1 VSASRFAHWELAV
14 AAEAV
19 ALGLWSR
26 EPHFLVAIAAVIAS
40 VVVAA
45 AAARARRF
53 GGLLT
58 AAVAVGAAVAVFSN
72 ALQTRAV
79 ERRWPEVREGLIQQ
93 ASPRLDRSLAEAVDV
108 ARGLAARGAELAG
121 EPRAEAMRR
130 LQALGDARGPER
142 SVVVFDEA
150 GRPWVWAGTNR
161 LHLDPR
167 PAELSAHIT
176 PFYVILEASRQ
187 VGDRVSV
194 GRVLLAA
201 DSAVPDRSGTLAWQ
215 FASETGSALEFYYPG
230 TGPLG
235 SDVFDYCLPTCAA
248 QAERP
253 PPDTLFSVRAIP
265 PSQGAR
271 KLEIME
277 HGGEWVGLL
286 ATLTLL
292 LVTVF
297 GSRPARWGGIL
308 GLAALL
314 VLTPVG
320 ERIGLS
326 PLFSPAT
333 YYLELLGP
341 LSASAGALLLFAA
354 VASIAFRQVGRRGI
368 PASVLG
374 LLAAGL
380 VVAASPFLMWRL
392 ASGISPPATEIG
404 LGTWLGWQL
413 TLLTAGGALGLGAAL
428 LLGRRPSAPS
438 WVSWVAGGWVGVL
451 AVVGL
456 VVWQP
461 AGNWP
466 LWYGLLWM
474 PAVWLAVQ
482 PASRARQLMT
492 IAVVVGAGAG
502 LLTWGQVMHG
512 RLLLAERDA
521 ERLEGGDPVAIGF
534 LERFGA
540 ALLEQPP
547 PKSAAELYS
556 RWRHSPLSQD
566 DYPGVLVVWSP
577 DNRMLASLE
586 LAQLDLRLPLLAAVA
601 DVARDSGQAVVR
613 ALELEPGVHYVVAA
627 PFPDGT
633 VVTAGVAPR
642 SQVIPPVAVGRFL
655 RGERRLVAPYVMFLG
670 EPVETMPEGTGL
682 QWRRDRWVVRGSQ
695 SLMRP
700 EGTRHLHAV
709 VPLGD
714 VSQLVVR
721 GALLIIL
728 DAAFL
733 LLLGLVGRAVGEEVR
748 PPTWLPDLL
757 QFRSYRVRLL
767 IALAGFFVIPTVG
780 YAAWSVSRLRVEAIR
795 SRDLLIQQTLSDA
808 AGTARAFTGLA
819 PTDAGPRLDDLADRL
834 GADLM
839 WYADG
844 KLTAT
849 SAGILEQLGVLGAYL
864 PAEIFL
870 ALSEEDA
877 LEVTADAS
885 IAGQPTR
892 VGYRSLGGLQGSGWV
907 LAAPRLVEVTGIERE
922 RQDLAFGLLL
932 TTLLG
937 LGGAAALAALAARS
951 LARPVQSLEAAAL
964 AVGKG
969 SPVPPFD
976 PGVPSEFVPVVDAFR
991 RMARD
996 VEASQFA
1003 LEAARRRTAT
1013 VLGNVA
1019 TGVVALDGELRVTI
1033 ANPSAQRLLG
1043 SALEPGIGVAPATA
1057 ESWRQVWEW
1066 VGWFLRS
1073 GDEHAESEFAVET
1086 RRIRVQVAALTAD
1099 PRGCVV
1105 ALDDTTEL
1113 AQAVRVL
1120 AWGEVA
1126 RQGAHEIKNPLT
1138 PIRLGIQHLQRARR
1152 HGRSDFDATLERT
1165 AQQILAEIERL
1176 DAIARAFARFGAP
1189 LIETSPVVSAD
1200 VAAIAQ
1206 DAAALYGL
1214 GSTTD
1219 VRMLSDGPVMAP
1231 VRKDEVK
1238 EVLINLIENARNA
1251 SAQRVEI
1258 TVGREDDGVPFV
1270 RVRDDGDGISP
1281 DHLPLVFEP
1290 HFSTNTSGT
1299 GLGLAICRRL
1309 VESWGG
1315 TIAVESELGRGTT
1328 VTIRFQPG

>member
-1 VSASRFAHWELAV
+1 M
-14 AAEAV
+14 
-19 ALGLWSR
+19 GLWSR
-26 EPHFLVAIAAVIAS
+26 EPHLLLAIAAVVAG
-40 VVVAA
+40 VVVAVT
-45 AAARARRF
+45 AARTRRV
-53 GGLLT
+53 GVVMAG
-58 AAVAVGAAVAVFSN
+58 AVAVGAAVAVLAT
-72 ALQTRAV
+72 ALQTRAI

-93 ASPRLDRSLAEAVDV
+93 ASGRLARSLSEAVDA
-108 ARGLAARGAELAG
+108 ARDLAARGAEVAG
-121 EPRAEAMRR
+121 EPRATAMRR
-130 LQALGDARGPER
+130 LRGAAESRGPER
-142 SVVVFDEA
+142 SAVVFDEA
-150 GRPWVWAGTNR
+150 GRPWAWSGVNR
-161 LHLDPR
+161 LHLDPK

-201 DSAVPDRSGTLAWQ
+201 DSAVPDRGGTLASR
-215 FASETGSALEFYYPG
+215 FTAETGSALEFSLPG
-230 TGPLG
+230 SGPPG
-235 SDVFDYCLPTCAA
+235 SDVFDYCLPSCAA
-248 QAERP
+248 QPGRS

-265 PSQGAR
+265 PSQGER
-271 KLEIME
+271 KLETVE
-277 HGGEWVGLL
+277 RGGRWVGVL

-292 LVTVF
+292 MVAVV
-297 GSRPARWGGIL
+297 GSRAARWGGTL
-308 GLAALL
+308 GIVVLL

-333 YYLELLGP
+333 YYLGALGP

-354 VASIAFRQVGRRGI
+354 IAAIVFLQVGRRGI
-368 PASVLG
+368 RPAGPALVG
-374 LLAAGL
+374 AAL
-380 VVAASPFLMWRL
+380 VVATSPFVMWRL
-392 ASGISPPATEIG
+392 ATGISPPSTEIG

-413 TLLTAGGALGLGAAL
+413 TLLAAGGGLGLGAAL
-428 LLGRRPSAPS
+428 LLGGRPEARMGIS
-438 WVSWVAGGWVGVL
+438 WAAAGWAGLIALVGML
-451 AVVGL
+451 A
-456 VVWQP
+456 WQP
-461 AGNWP
+461 SGHWP
-466 LWYGLLWM
+466 PWYGLLWM
-474 PAVWLAVQ
+474 PAAWLAVQ
-482 PASRARQLMT
+482 PASRTRQLVT

-534 LERFGA
+534 LERFGT
-540 ALLEQPP
+540 ALLTQPAP
-547 PKSAAELYS
+547 TSTAELYT

-566 DYPGVLVVWSP
+566 DYPGALTVWSQ
-577 DNRMLASLE
+577 DNRMLANLE
-586 LAQLDLRLPLLAAVA
+586 LAQLDLPAPLLAAIA
-601 DVARDSGQAVVR
+601 AAARDSGHAVVR
-613 ALELEPGVHYVVAA
+613 ALEFEPGVHYVVAT

-682 QWRRDRWVVRGSQ
+682 DWRRDGWVVRGSQ
-695 SLMRP
+695 SLLRP
-700 EGTRHLHAV
+700 EGTRHLHAI
-709 VPLGD
+709 VPLGE

-721 GALLIIL
+721 GALLVIL
-728 DAAFL
+728 DVGFL
-733 LLLGLVGRAVGEEVR
+733 LFLGLVGRAVGEEFRR
-748 PPTWLPDLL
+748 PGWLPDVVR
-757 QFRSYRVRLL
+757 FRSYRVRLM

-780 YAAWSVSRLRVEAIR
+780 YAAWSASRLRTEAVQN
-795 SRDLLIQQTLSDA
+795 RDLLIQQTLSDA
-808 AGTARAFTGLA
+808 AGTARTFTGLA
-819 PTDAGPRLDDLADRL
+819 PSEVAPRLDDLASRL
-834 GADLM
+834 GADLI

-844 KLTAT
+844 QLTAT
-849 SAGILEQLGVLGAYL
+849 SIEVLEELGVLGAYL
-864 PAEIFL
+864 PPEIFL
-870 ALSEEDA
+870 ALTDEDA
-877 LEVTADAS
+877 LEISADAF
-885 IAGQPTR
+885 IGGQPTR
-892 VGYRSLGGLQGSGWV
+892 VGYRSLGGSQGSGWV
-907 LAAPRLVEVTGIERE
+907 LAAPRLVEMTGIERE

-937 LGGAAALAALAARS
+937 LGGAAGLAAVAARS

-969 SPVPPFD
+969 APVPPFD
-976 PGVPSEFVPVVDAFR
+976 PGVPAEFVPVVDAFQ

-1003 LEAARRRTAT
+1003 LEVARRRTAT
-1013 VLGNVA
+1013 VLSNVA
-1019 TGVVALDGELRVTI
+1019 TGVVALDGALRVTI

-1043 SALEPGIGVAPATA
+1043 SALEPGIGVAAATA
-1057 ESWRQVWEW
+1057 DCWHPVWEW
-1066 VGWFLRS
+1066 VGWFLHS
-1073 GDEHAESEFAVET
+1073 GDERAENEFSVDN

-1126 RQGAHEIKNPLT
+1126 RQVAHEIKNPLT

-1152 HGRSDFDATLERT
+1152 HGRSDFDATLEQT

-1189 LIETSPVVSAD
+1189 PIETSAAVRVD
-1200 VAAIAQ
+1200 VTTIAA

-1214 GSTTD
+1214 GGTTD
-1219 VRMLSDGPVMAP
+1219 VRVRSDGPVMAL

-1251 SAQRVEI
+1251 NAREVEI
-1258 TVGREDDGVPFV
+1258 SVGREPDGAPVI
-1270 RVRDDGDGISP
+1270 RVRDDGDGISS

-1290 HFSTNTSGT
+1290 HFSTTTSGT

-1315 TIAVESELGRGTT
+1315 TIAVESERDRGTT
-1328 VTIRFQPG
+1328 VTIRLQDGS

>member
-1 VSASRFAHWELAV
+1 M
-14 AAEAV
+14 
-19 ALGLWSR
+19 GLWSR
-26 EPHFLVAIAAVIAS
+26 EPHLLVAIVAVIAS

-45 AAARARRF
+45 TAARTRRL
-53 GGLLT
+53 GVLLT
-58 AAVAVGAAVAVFSN
+58 AAVAVGAAVAVLAT
-72 ALQTRAV
+72 ALQTRAI
-79 ERRWPEVREGLIQQ
+79 ERRWPEVRENLIQQ
-93 ASPRLDRSLAEAVDV
+93 ASARLDRSLAEAVDV
-108 ARGLAARGAELAG
+108 ARGLAARGAEVAR
-121 EPRAEAMRR
+121 EPRSVAMRR
-130 LQALGDARGPER
+130 LQAVGNAGGGPER
-142 SVVVFDEA
+142 SAVVFDEA
-150 GRPWVWAGTNR
+150 GRPWAWAGVNR
-161 LHLDPR
+161 LHLDPK

-201 DSAVPDRSGTLAWQ
+201 DSAVPDRGGTLASR
-215 FASETGSALEFYYPG
+215 FAAETGSALEFSLPG
-230 TGPLG
+230 SGPPG

-248 QAERP
+248 QPERP
-253 PPDTLFSVRAIP
+253 PPDTLFSVQAIP

-271 KLEIME
+271 KLETLE
-277 HGGEWVGLL
+277 RGGRWVGML
-286 ATLTLL
+286 AGLTLL
-292 LVTVF
+292 LVTAF
-297 GSRPARWGGIL
+297 GSRLARWGGTL
-308 GLAALL
+308 GLVVLL

-326 PLFSPAT
+326 ALFSPAT
-333 YYLELLGP
+333 YYLEILGP
-341 LSASAGALLLFAA
+341 LSASAGALLLCAA
-354 VASIAFRQVGRRGI
+354 VAGIAFLQVRWRGI
-368 PASVLG
+368 PRWGAALLG
-374 LLAAGL
+374 AGL
-380 VVAASPFLMWRL
+380 VVVVSPFLMWRL
-392 ASGISPPATEIG
+392 AAGISPPSTAIG

-413 TLLTAGGALGLGAAL
+413 TLLTAGGALGLGTAL
-428 LLGRRPSAPS
+428 LLRRRPTSRPWA
-438 WVSWVAGGWVGVL
+438 SWVASAWAGAL
-451 AVVGL
+451 TVVGL
-456 VVWQP
+456 LAWQP
-461 AGNWP
+461 TGHWP
-466 LWYGLLWM
+466 LWYGLLWI
-474 PAVWLAVQ
+474 PAAWLAVQ
-482 PASRARQLMT
+482 PAPRMRQLVAL
-492 IAVVVGAGAG
+492 AVVVGAGSG

-534 LERFGA
+534 LERFSA
-540 ALLEQPP
+540 AVLAQPSP
-547 PKSAAELYS
+547 QSAAELYS

-566 DYPGVLVVWSP
+566 DYPSVLAAWSP

-586 LAQLDLRLPLLAAVA
+586 LAQLDLPAPLLVA
-601 DVARDSGQAVVR
+601 IADAARDSGQTLVR
-613 ALELEPGVHYVVAA
+613 ALEFEPGVHYVVAA
-627 PFPDGT
+627 PFADGT

-655 RGERRLVAPYVMFLG
+655 RGERRLVAPYLMFLG

-682 QWRRDRWVVRGSQ
+682 GWRRDGWVVRGSQ
-695 SLMRP
+695 SLLRP

-714 VSQLVVR
+714 VSQLLVR
-721 GALLIIL
+721 GALLVLL
-728 DAAFL
+728 DVGFL
-733 LLLGLVGRAVGEEVR
+733 LLLGLVGRAVGEELR
-748 PPTWLPDLL
+748 LPTWLPAVLR
-757 QFRSYRVRLL
+757 FRSYRVRLM

-780 YAAWSVSRLRVEAIR
+780 YAAWSASRLRAEAVR
-795 SRDLLIQQTLSDA
+795 GRDLLIQQTLSDA
-808 AGTARAFTGLA
+808 AGTARGFTGLA
-819 PTDAGPRLDDLADRL
+819 PDEANPRLDDLANRL
-834 GADLM
+834 GADLL
-839 WYADG
+839 WYVDG
-844 KLTAT
+844 KLAAT
-849 SAGILEQLGVLGAYL
+849 STEILEQLGVLGAYL
-864 PAEIFL
+864 PAEVLL
-870 ALSEEDA
+870 ALSDEDA
-877 LEVTADAS
+877 LEITADAA
-885 IAGQPTR
+885 IGGQPTR
-892 VGYRSLGGLQGSGWV
+892 VGYRSLGGPQGAGWV

-922 RQDLAFGLLL
+922 QQDLAFGLLL

-937 LGGAAALAALAARS
+937 LGGAAGLAAVAARS

-964 AVGKG
+964 AVGRG
-969 SPVPPFD
+969 SPIPPFD
-976 PGVPSEFVPVVDAFR
+976 PGVPAEFVPVVDAFQ

-1003 LEAARRRTAT
+1003 LEVARRRTAT
-1013 VLGNVA
+1013 VLSNVA
-1019 TGVVALDGELRVTI
+1019 TGVVALDGALRVTI

-1043 SALEPGIGVAPATA
+1043 RALEPGVAIAAATA
-1057 ESWRQVWEW
+1057 ECWNPVWEW

-1073 GDEHAESEFAVET
+1073 GDEQAENEFAVDN

-1105 ALDDTTEL
+1105 ALDDTTAL

-1126 RQGAHEIKNPLT
+1126 RQVAHEIKNPLT

-1152 HGRSDFDATLERT
+1152 HGRSDFDATLEKT

-1189 LIETSPVVSAD
+1189 PIETSAVVRVD
-1200 VAAIAQ
+1200 IAAIAQ

-1214 GSTTD
+1214 GGATD
-1219 VRMLSDGPVMAP
+1219 VRVHADGPVMAL

-1251 SAQRVEI
+1251 NAREVEI
-1258 TVGREDDGVPFV
+1258 DVGRETDGGPVV
-1270 RVRDDGDGISP
+1270 RVRDDGDGIAS

-1315 TIAVESELGRGTT
+1315 AIAVESELDRGTT
-1328 VTIRFQPG
+1328 VTIRLQDEG